1 MIMASA
7 ANVAKKQL
15 KQRDARRPRAGLGY
29 DDVVDS
35 GELFSSE
42 QKKLLDLIE
51 KQDVNEVREFLA
63 HGPAIDLNGG
73 EIGRVSLRL
82 AINNE
87 RADIAEILLEN
98 GVRVGNALF
107 AAVNA
112 GSRECVELL
121 LDSRFFS
128 DSKGD
133 IGPNVKPEGSFM
145 SPLMLAVQLKDHD
158 IIQCMMSKD
167 YEIDHF
173 DEHQLDIPQE
183 LEFLLHINY
192 YRSISDPL
200 YMGYSYLYN
209 PESKHPLGTAFTLH
223 KILDCKAIVDHE
235 FKKDYKELS
244 KGCEEFAVGLLEQ
257 CRTTDEIIILT
268 DLLPDTGSD
277 GLCESER
284 QDFEL
289 HAHTKEAK
297 ELIFLNEA
305 LRNNNDKLVA
315 HPYSQLRLN
324 LVLHTGIPELKC
336 RQTMWRK
343 RNFLSKVIYSVRHT
357 LLFPFLAIIYL
368 LAPSSSLSIGLANP
382 VVKFISH
389 TGSFAV
395 FLVLLIISA
404 FQDEFHEAGNTPCTL
419 EWIVFI
425 WVVGLAVQE
434 LKMLCIQGFNLYLRQ
449 WWNLVSLLMVTVFVL
464 SYFFQIIAYGLVG
477 SWAVL
482 DKFRKFVPSFGY
494 QPILIA
500 NSLYTVGMVLSFFHI
515 SSAFQ
520 VNATFGP
527 MQLSLY
533 RLFRDVLKFLVFIAL
548 LFVAFGL
555 SLRKLYS
562 HYLSTQYQ
570 FSKANGTGN
579 AKDKEGH
586 HFARV
591 EKSLESLFWSLFGLT
606 DLEMFEIDKPEFE
619 ITRQTGVAL
628 FGFYQVLMAIVA
640 INMLIAMMTRSF
652 ESIVEE
658 EDIHWKVSRTRMWM
672 NWVNKGS
679 VLPPPYNLIP
689 NPKAVLHLFRDM
701 RDRCQ
706 GFHQNPESRSEVNT
720 NNNKILGDIP
730 REELGFEMIKSKLN
744 GCLHKRDVL
753 VQIVERYLRQRREE
767 SRHED
772 SEHLK
777 DIKAIQELMWQELGR
792 LVEGFPKSPL
802 KRTFKRLT
810 AAQTTQETRL

>member
-112 GSRECVELL
+112 GSRECVELV

-200 YMGYSYLYN
+200 YMGYSYLYK

-268 DLLPDTGSD
+268 DLLTDTGSD

-305 LRNNNDKLVA
+305 LRNNNDKV
-315 HPYSQLRLN
+315 
-324 LVLHTGIPELKC
+324 
-336 RQTMWRK
+336 
-343 RNFLSKVIYSVRHT
+343 
-357 LLFPFLAIIYL
+357 
-368 LAPSSSLSIGLANP
+368 
-382 VVKFISH
+382 
-389 TGSFAV
+389 
-395 FLVLLIISA
+395 
-404 FQDEFHEAGNTPCTL
+404 
-419 EWIVFI
+419 
-425 WVVGLAVQE
+425 
-434 LKMLCIQGFNLYLRQ
+434 CI
-449 WWNLVSLLMVTVFVL
+449 M
-464 SYFFQIIAYGLVG
+464 
-477 SWAVL
+477 
-482 DKFRKFVPSFGY
+482 
-494 QPILIA
+494 
-500 NSLYTVGMVLSFFHI
+500 
-515 SSAFQ
+515 
-520 VNATFGP
+520 
-527 MQLSLY
+527 
-533 RLFRDVLKFLVFIAL
+533 
-548 LFVAFGL
+548 
-555 SLRKLYS
+555 
-562 HYLSTQYQ
+562 
-570 FSKANGTGN
+570 
-579 AKDKEGH
+579 
-586 HFARV
+586 
-591 EKSLESLFWSLFGLT
+591 
-606 DLEMFEIDKPEFE
+606 
-619 ITRQTGVAL
+619 
-628 FGFYQVLMAIVA
+628 
-640 INMLIAMMTRSF
+640 
-652 ESIVEE
+652 
-658 EDIHWKVSRTRMWM
+658 
-672 NWVNKGS
+672 
-679 VLPPPYNLIP
+679 
-689 NPKAVLHLFRDM
+689 
-701 RDRCQ
+701 
-706 GFHQNPESRSEVNT
+706 
-720 NNNKILGDIP
+720 
-730 REELGFEMIKSKLN
+730 
-744 GCLHKRDVL
+744 HK
-753 VQIVERYLRQRREE
+753 
-767 SRHED
+767 
-772 SEHLK
+772 
-777 DIKAIQELMWQELGR
+777 
-792 LVEGFPKSPL
+792 
-802 KRTFKRLT
+802 
-810 AAQTTQETRL
+810 